1 MMRRRLFIGLIVA
14 GVLALAAAGFLV
26 DLVNPKGA
34 TQ

>member
-1 MMRRRLFIGLIVA
+1 MRRRLFIGLVVA
-14 GVLALAAAGFLV
+14 GVLALATLGFLI